1 MPGSGAPPARF
12 HEQLKKI
19 SDTKDGERSLLVL
32 EHEEIEERGMVE
44 AYVRR
49 KLAPEDSAAFEEH
62 YFQCGKC
69 FDEVQLV
76 EKFVDGVKH
85 AARTGLLDPELEP
98 RPERRSWWMPA
109 LAFAAASAVALAS
122 VLAFIVLVRQPA
134 REAQLQQALSQA
146 RASQARI
153 AELDQRA
160 ALDAGP
166 EANVPVVILTASR
179 SVDAPNRVQ
188 LGSESR
194 RALLW
199 IDVPASP
206 PGTRFGITLSTLR
219 ESGQAD
225 ARFAKTI
232 HDLER
237 NSSGALAASLP
248 AADLPA
254 GAYNVRLFHE
264 KSPAQPI
271 AEYRLNVERR

>member
-1 MPGSGAPPARF
+1 V
-12 HEQLKKI
+12 LK
-19 SDTKDGERSLLVL
+19 
-32 EHEEIEERGMVE
+32 HEEIEQRGMVE

-76 EKFVDGVKH
+76 GKFVAGVKH
-85 AARTGLLDPELEP
+85 AARTGLLDPETES
-98 RPERRSWWMPA
+98 RPERRSWFMPA
-109 LAFAAASAVALAS
+109 FAFAAASALAFAS
-122 VLAFIVLVRQPA
+122 VLAVVLVHQPA
-134 REAQLQQALSQA
+134 REAQLQQELQRALSQA
-146 RASQARI
+146 RASQARL
-153 AELDQRA
+153 AELNQRA

-179 SVDAPNRVQ
+179 SADAPNHVQ
-188 LGSESR
+188 LGSGSR

-199 IDVPASP
+199 IDVPAEPS
-206 PGTRFGITLSTLR
+206 GTRFGLTLST
-219 ESGQAD
+219 AD

-248 AADLPA
+248 AADLTA
-254 GAYNVRLFHE
+254 GAYHVRLFHE
-264 KSPAQPI
+264 KSPGQTI
-271 AEYRLNVERR
+271 AEYRLNVEHR

>member
-1 MPGSGAPPARF
+1 
-12 HEQLKKI
+12 
-19 SDTKDGERSLLVL
+19 VL
-32 EHEEIEERGMVE
+32 QHEEIEERGMVE

-76 EKFVDGVKH
+76 EKFVAGVKH
-85 AARTGLLDPELEP
+85 AARTGLLDPEP

-109 LAFAAASAVALAS
+109 FAFAAASAVVFAC
-122 VLAFIVLVRQPA
+122 VLAFVVLVRQPA
-134 REAQLQQALSQA
+134 REAQLQEALSQA

-179 SVDAPNRVQ
+179 SADAPGADGSNTVQ
-188 LGSESR
+188 LGAESR

-199 IDVPASP
+199 IDVPSQP
-206 PGTRFGITLSTLR
+206 PGTRFGLTIST
-219 ESGQAD
+219 AD
-225 ARFAKTI
+225 GRFSKTI

-254 GAYNVRLFHE
+254 GAYHVRLFHE
-264 KSPAQPI
+264 KSPGQTI
-271 AEYRLNVERR
+271 AEYRLNVEHR

>member
-1 MPGSGAPPARF
+1 
-12 HEQLKKI
+12 
-19 SDTKDGERSLLVL
+19 
-32 EHEEIEERGMVE
+32 MVE

-49 KLAPEDSAAFEEH
+49 KLAPVDSAAFEEH

-76 EKFVDGVKH
+76 EKFVAGVKH
-85 AARTGLLDPELEP
+85 AARTGLLDPEPETK
-98 RPERRSWWMPA
+98 PERRSWWMPA
-109 LAFAAASAVALAS
+109 FAFAAASALALAS
-122 VLAFIVLVRQPA
+122 MLTFVVLIRQPA
-134 REAQLQQALSQA
+134 REARLQQELQQALSQA
-146 RASQARI
+146 RVSQARI
-153 AELDQRA
+153 SELDQRA

-179 SVDAPNRVQ
+179 SAEPNQVR

-199 IDVPASP
+199 IDVPAEP
-206 PGTRFGITLSTLR
+206 PGTRFGLTIST
-219 ESGQAD
+219 AD

-254 GAYNVRLFHE
+254 GSYHVRLFHE
-264 KSPAQPI
+264 KSPGQTI
-271 AEYRLNVERR
+271 AEYRLNVEHR

>member
-1 MPGSGAPPARF
+1 V
-12 HEQLKKI
+12 LK
-19 SDTKDGERSLLVL
+19 
-32 EHEEIEERGMVE
+32 HEEIEQRGLVE

-49 KLAPEDSAAFEEH
+49 KLAPEDCAAFEEH

-69 FDEVQLV
+69 FDEVQV
-76 EKFVDGVKH
+76 VGKFVAGVKH
-85 AARTGLLDPELEP
+85 AARTGLLDPEP
-98 RPERRSWWMPA
+98 RPERRTWWMPA
-109 LAFAAASAVALAS
+109 LAFATASAVVFAS
-122 VLAFIVLVRQPA
+122 VLAFVVLFRQPA

-146 RASQARI
+146 RASQARV
-153 AELDQRA
+153 AELEQRA

-179 SVDAPNRVQ
+179 SADAPNRVQ

-206 PGTRFGITLSTLR
+206 PGTRFGLTLST
-219 ESGQAD
+219 SDG
-225 ARFAKTI
+225 RFAKTI

-254 GAYNVRLFHE
+254 GAYHVRLFHE
-264 KSPAQPI
+264 KSPGQTI
-271 AEYRLNVERR
+271 EEYRLNVEHR

>member
-1 MPGSGAPPARF
+1 V
-12 HEQLKKI
+12 LK
-19 SDTKDGERSLLVL
+19 
-32 EHEEIEERGMVE
+32 HEEIEQRGMVE

-49 KLAPEDSAAFEEH
+49 RLAPEDSAAFEEH

-76 EKFVDGVKH
+76 ERFVAGVKH
-85 AARTGLLDPELEP
+85 AARTGLLDPDPEP

-109 LAFAAASAVALAS
+109 FAFAAASAVVFAS
-122 VLAFIVLVRQPA
+122 VLAFVVLVRQPA

-146 RASQARI
+146 RLSQARI
-153 AELDQRA
+153 AEFEQRA
-160 ALDAGP
+160 AQDAGP

-179 SVDAPNRVQ
+179 SADAPNRVQ
-188 LGSESR
+188 LSSESR

-199 IDVPASP
+199 IDVPAQP
-206 PGTRFGITLSTLR
+206 PGTRFGVTISTPD
-219 ESGQAD
+219 G
-225 ARFAKTI
+225 RFAKSI

-254 GAYNVRLFHE
+254 GSYHVRLFHE
-264 KSPAQPI
+264 KSPGQTI
-271 AEYRLNVERR
+271 AEYRLNVEHR

>member
-1 MPGSGAPPARF
+1 
-12 HEQLKKI
+12 LK
-19 SDTKDGERSLLVL
+19 
-32 EHEEIEERGMVE
+32 HEEIEQRGMVE

-49 KLAPEDSAAFEEH
+49 KLAPEDCAAFEEH

-69 FDEVQLV
+69 FDEVELV
-76 EKFVDGVKH
+76 EKFVAGVKH
-85 AARTGLLDPELEP
+85 AARTGLLEPAPEP

-109 LAFAAASAVALAS
+109 FAFAAASVVFAS
-122 VLAFIVLVRQPA
+122 VLAFVVWVHQPA
-134 REAQLQQALSQA
+134 REARLQQELQQALSQA

-166 EANVPVVILTASR
+166 EANVPVAILTANR
-179 SVDAPNRVQ
+179 SADSPNQVR
-188 LGSESR
+188 LGAECR
-194 RALLW
+194 HALLW
-199 IDVPASP
+199 IDIPVQP
-206 PGTRFGITLSTLR
+206 PGTRFGLTISTLD
-219 ESGQAD
+219 G
-225 ARFAKTI
+225 RFATTI

-254 GAYNVRLFHE
+254 GSYHVRLFSG
-264 KSPAQPI
+264 KSPGQTI

>member
-1 MPGSGAPPARF
+1 
-12 HEQLKKI
+12 
-19 SDTKDGERSLLVL
+19 
-32 EHEEIEERGMVE
+32 MVE

-49 KLAPEDSAAFEEH
+49 KLAPEDCAAFEEH

-69 FDEVQLV
+69 FDEVELV
-76 EKFVDGVKH
+76 GKFVAGVKH
-85 AARTGLLDPELEP
+85 AARTGLLEPEP
-98 RPERRSWWMPA
+98 SPERRSWWMPA
-109 LAFAAASAVALAS
+109 FAFAAVSAVIFAS
-122 VLAFIVLVRQPA
+122 VLAFVVLIRQPA
-134 REAQLQQALSQA
+134 QEAQLQQALSQA

-153 AELDQRA
+153 AELEQRA

-166 EANVPVVILTASR
+166 EANVPVLILTASR
-179 SVDAPNRVQ
+179 SADAPNRVQ

-206 PGTRFGITLSTLR
+206 PGTRFGLTISTLR

-225 ARFAKTI
+225 GRFAKTI

-248 AADLPA
+248 AADLLA
-254 GAYNVRLFHE
+254 GAYNVRLFNE
-264 KSPAQPI
+264 KSPGQTI
-271 AEYRLNVERR
+271 AEYRLNVEHR

>member
-1 MPGSGAPPARF
+1 V
-12 HEQLKKI
+12 LK
-19 SDTKDGERSLLVL
+19 
-32 EHEEIEERGMVE
+32 HEEIEQRGMVE

-49 KLAPEDSAAFEEH
+49 KLAPEESAAFEEH
-62 YFQCGKC
+62 YFQCGQC

-76 EKFVDGVKH
+76 EKFVAGVKH
-85 AARTGLLDPELEP
+85 AARTGLLAPEP

-109 LAFAAASAVALAS
+109 FAFAAASAVAFAS
-122 VLAFIVLVRQPA
+122 VLAFVVLVRQPA

-146 RASQARI
+146 RLSQARI
-153 AELDQRA
+153 AELEQRA
-160 ALDAGP
+160 AQDAGP

-179 SVDAPNRVQ
+179 SADSPNQVQ

-206 PGTRFGITLSTLR
+206 PGTRFGLTIST
-219 ESGQAD
+219 AD
-225 ARFAKTI
+225 GRFAKTI

-254 GAYNVRLFHE
+254 GAYQVRLFHE
-264 KSPAQPI
+264 KSPGQTI
-271 AEYRLNVERR
+271 AEYRLNVEHR

>member
-1 MPGSGAPPARF
+1 V
-12 HEQLKKI
+12 LK
-19 SDTKDGERSLLVL
+19 
-32 EHEEIEERGMVE
+32 HEEIEQRGMVE

-49 KLAPEDSAAFEEH
+49 KLAPEDCAAFEEH
-62 YFQCGKC
+62 YFQCGQC
-69 FDEVQLV
+69 FDEVELV
-76 EKFVDGVKH
+76 EKFVAGVKH
-85 AARTGLLDPELEP
+85 AARTGLLDPEP

-109 LAFAAASAVALAS
+109 FAFAAAAAVVFAS
-122 VLAFIVLVRQPA
+122 VLAFVVWVRQPA

-153 AELDQRA
+153 AELEQRA

-179 SVDAPNRVQ
+179 SADALNRVQ

-206 PGTRFGITLSTLR
+206 PGMRFGLTISTPD
-219 ESGQAD
+219 G
-225 ARFAKTI
+225 RFAKTI

-254 GAYNVRLFHE
+254 GSYQVRLFHE
-264 KSPAQPI
+264 KSPGQTI
-271 AEYRLNVERR
+271 AEYRLNVEHR

>member
-1 MPGSGAPPARF
+1 
-12 HEQLKKI
+12 
-19 SDTKDGERSLLVL
+19 
-32 EHEEIEERGMVE
+32 MVE

-49 KLAPEDSAAFEEH
+49 KLAPEDCAAFEEH

-69 FDEVQLV
+69 FDEVELV
-76 EKFVDGVKH
+76 EKFVAGVKD
-85 AARTGLLDPELEP
+85 AARTGLLDPEPEHRL
-98 RPERRSWWMPA
+98 ERRSWWMPA
-109 LAFAAASAVALAS
+109 FACAAASAVAFAS
-122 VLAFIVLVRQPA
+122 VLAFVVVVRQPA
-134 REAQLQQALSQA
+134 REARLQQELQQALSQA
-146 RASQARI
+146 RLSQARI

-179 SVDAPNRVQ
+179 SADAPNQVR

-199 IDVPASP
+199 IDVPAEP
-206 PGTRFGITLSTLR
+206 PGTRFGLTLST
-219 ESGQAD
+219 AD
-225 ARFAKTI
+225 GRFAKTI

-264 KSPAQPI
+264 KSPGQTI
-271 AEYRLNVERR
+271 AEYRLNVEHR